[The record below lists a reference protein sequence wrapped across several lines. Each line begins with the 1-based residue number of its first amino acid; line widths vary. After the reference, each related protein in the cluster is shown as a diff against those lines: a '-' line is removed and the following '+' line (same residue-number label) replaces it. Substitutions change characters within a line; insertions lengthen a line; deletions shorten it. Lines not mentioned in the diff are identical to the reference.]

1 VSRASGFD
9 AAGGTVAGICEAALE
24 NEPKACGYAGFD
36 TTERVAKL
44 DQPPSGTLPIV
55 LDCLAPHGSD
65 AAGGEPAAHRTRL
78 KLEEELVGDG

>member
-1 VSRASGFD
+1 MQQAARWQVFAKQPWETSPKHAVTLAS
-9 AAGGTVAGICEAALE
+9 TQQ
-24 NEPKACGYAGFD
+24 K
-36 TTERVAKL
+36 RVAKL